1 MGAEMS
7 AEQAFQET
15 ANQVVS
21 SATNYLG
28 THLEVMQGYG
38 MNLFAGL
45 ALISIAWFGIRIVL
59 ESGQIT
65 DLFGGLLRSLMTIGL
80 TYWFMNAGFQL
91 VFVQGISGTLN
102 QISSALLPGSGD
114 LVTAVGNAL
123 GRFFQAA
130 QAILKNLDLI
140 SPSFLN
146 PLEAIGNL
154 VGSISALVNLLFSAF
169 CLAVAGAIYF
179 VLALGTSYMVTIALI
194 FGPIFIPWL
203 VLSQTAW
210 LFDGWLRFLITA
222 SLWKV
227 VAAAIIGISDGIF
240 AELANRVI
248 TAASKGTDNYS
259 EITLMSLSAALSALL
274 MGWLLLQVPSV
285 ANALVAGGAG
295 VHGFNI
301 HSLRNLGR
309 NSNSATTSSNP
320 TK

>member
-1 MGAEMS
+1 MS

-154 VGSISALVNLLFSAF
+154 VGSISALANLLFSAF

-240 AELANRVI
+240 AELANKVI

-285 ANALVAGGAG
+285 ASALVSGGSG
-295 VHGFNI
+295 VHGFNTS
-301 HSLRNLGR
+301 SLRNIGR
-309 NSNSATTSSNP
+309 GNNATSASSNSS
-320 TK
+320 K